1 MLAWWMQSLWEQNP
15 VILVSWIYWVI
26 FSIIFHELAH
36 GWAAIACGD
45 RTPIESGHM
54 TWNPLVHMGPMS
66 LIMFALVGIAWG
78 LMPIDPSRFRRR
90 SDEALVA
97 AAGPFMN
104 LVLAVAALLLYT
116 GWIGLA
122 TPASVG
128 PILHGNVIIFLKVG
142 VMLNLTLCLFNLLPA
157 PPLDGSRILATFIPP
172 YRRLLQS
179 EQGAYLALAML
190 VVLFIFAGEY
200 IFAAA
205 MRITGLVTGTIEML
219 IAPGG
224 SP

>member
-1 MLAWWMQSLWEQNP
+1 MLAWWMQNLWDQNP
-15 VILVSWIYWVI
+15 VILVSWVYWVI
-26 FSIIFHELAH
+26 FAIVLHELAH

-54 TWNPLVHMGPMS
+54 TWNPLVHMGHMS

-90 SDEALVA
+90 IDEALVA
-97 AAGPFMN
+97 AAGPGMN
-104 LVLAVAALLLYT
+104 LLLAIAALALYAA
-116 GWIGLA
+116 WIGLA
-122 TPASVG
+122 NPTSVG
-128 PILHGNVIIFLKVG
+128 PVLHDNVIIFLKVG

-179 EQGAYLALAML
+179 EQGVYLALAML
-190 VVLFIFAGEY
+190 VVLFMFAGKHIFAV
-200 IFAAA
+200 A
-205 MRITGLVTGTIEML
+205 MKVTGVLTGLIEILITPGT
-219 IAPGG
+219 